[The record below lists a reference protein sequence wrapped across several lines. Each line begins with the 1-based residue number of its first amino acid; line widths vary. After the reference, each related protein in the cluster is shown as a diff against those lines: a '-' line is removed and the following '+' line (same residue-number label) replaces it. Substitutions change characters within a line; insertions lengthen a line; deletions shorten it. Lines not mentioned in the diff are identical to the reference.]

1 MGGVGAPGSLPA
13 PGPAA
18 AHAPRGVPTSAP
30 PRGLTGAR
38 ARPRRPPC
46 TPLCGSWRTTSATR
60 CPCRACAT
68 SAPARDW
75 ILTTRRCTQCT
86 GARRSW
92 APSPRAPRVP
102 PGTGARCCS
111 TRPRSWLWQVSK
123 WAGRGVGSGR
133 TGAGSG
139 EAERPGPGSHSL
151 LLPSLPAPWAFF
163 WVPGVSKR
171 PDQLK
176 RPEGPLCLPCFS
188 DTHAPGCQPAFS
200 ALFFLTLLYSPC
212 RFTFPFTSCLPSL
225 SFLRPSP
232 LPLSHTAAF
241 PSVACYLKFLKLFLP
256 LFL

>member
-1 MGGVGAPGSLPA
+1 MLLLLLRRLNLRSFPSLLQSHSGCDCSGLTSRVAVRFQTPSSAPRPALPTPSFSAPRRKQPIGRAGFSGTITVGGAGAPGSLPA

-92 APSPRAPRVP
+92 APSPRAPRVS

-123 WAGRGVGSGR
+123 RAGRGVGSGR

-139 EAERPGPGSHSL
+139 RG
-151 LLPSLPAPWAFF
+151 
-163 WVPGVSKR
+163 
-171 PDQLK
+171 
-176 RPEGPLCLPCFS
+176 
-188 DTHAPGCQPAFS
+188 
-200 ALFFLTLLYSPC
+200 
-212 RFTFPFTSCLPSL
+212 
-225 SFLRPSP
+225 
-232 LPLSHTAAF
+232 
-241 PSVACYLKFLKLFLP
+241 
-256 LFL
+256 